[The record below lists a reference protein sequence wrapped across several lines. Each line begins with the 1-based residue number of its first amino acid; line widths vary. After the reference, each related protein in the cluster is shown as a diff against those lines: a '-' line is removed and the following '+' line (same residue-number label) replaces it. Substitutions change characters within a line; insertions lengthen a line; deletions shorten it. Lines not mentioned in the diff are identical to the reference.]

1 MSSGSFAGLSSS
13 EDDDIPQSKIINTST
28 ASFHLQ
34 MENSDSGSD
43 EGSKTVED
51 TSTQEKGPS
60 ESPLRKKQ
68 RNVLLAPLD
77 LSTPSVQF
85 MPGACGGPADID
97 TPISVI
103 RRRTSTPISFNTST
117 THNYVNMESVNE
129 LMKKMMDSQTEILM
143 KTLTDQGENKELSEA
158 ICVYVKGQYPTTEEG
173 VIKTGI
179 ETYFN
184 TIKQRRQMEEDGK
197 KASHNR
203 KMVLYGRKNRSI
215 DSALKWQEKANKVF
229 SEIDKTSQKLLTA
242 IRLEL
247 DQSNSTQLPST
258 GLPDKRLALLQHKP
272 ELIQPLMDSNK
283 FMTNVKTI
291 NRSCQTSPELYPTHT
306 RGSRT
311 EAVHYLN
318 LSWKSCL
325 NDIVKLICNGNIKK
339 AVKHLLLHQNKDI
352 RQKTIDSL
360 IAVIKEE
367 AIGYVK
373 KAETHIRTTIND
385 IESFI

>member
-1 MSSGSFAGLSSS
+1 MSSGSFASLSSS

-51 TSTQEKGPS
+51 TSIQEKGPS

-68 RNVLLAPLD
+68 RNALLAPLD

-97 TPISVI
+97 TPTSVI

-117 THNYVNMESVNE
+117 AHNYVNMESVNE

-143 KTLTDQGENKELSEA
+143 KTLTDQGEKIEELHQLLRRIDLHAGTQRKGNKTAIHVPAHIKQAVRDAYRHSTAENNLVWTCKTAAGSILKYSSGENKELSEA

-203 KMVLYGRKNRSI
+203 KMVLYGRKNRKLQNRVKALQAKKLPVSEEDKLMKAMKI
-215 DSALKWQEKANKVF
+215 DFMSSEDSDSEDETRLITRPLTWLSKDFKSYMDKLDSKYQRQLNAQGKKLRSKRVVGRPSERPCPKKSPDLAWVF
-229 SEIDKTSQKLLTA
+229 A
-242 IRLEL
+242 
-247 DQSNSTQLPST
+247 
-258 GLPDKRLALLQHKP
+258 
-272 ELIQPLMDSNK
+272 
-283 FMTNVKTI
+283 
-291 NRSCQTSPELYPTHT
+291 
-306 RGSRT
+306 
-311 EAVHYLN
+311 
-318 LSWKSCL
+318 
-325 NDIVKLICNGNIKK
+325 
-339 AVKHLLLHQNKDI
+339 
-352 RQKTIDSL
+352 
-360 IAVIKEE
+360 
-367 AIGYVK
+367 
-373 KAETHIRTTIND
+373 
-385 IESFI
+385 